1 MASTEAATYYP
12 RVLRIG
18 EILRRSRMASAGL
31 TLGAVLVALA
41 AFAPLVA
48 TADPTA
54 MDFNAPF
61 ARPGLA
67 HPFGADNFGRDVF
80 SRVLFGYRTSLLVAA
95 GSVGLALLFGTPL
108 GLVAGFVGGIADHV
122 IMRPMD
128 ALMAFPAI
136 LLTVSFTGVVG
147 ASTGVLIVV
156 IAVVYLPIIART
168 MRASTLAVRAE
179 PFVEGARSRGA
190 SPLRL
195 MARHVVP
202 NAMDPVLIQ
211 ASVLM
216 GIAILIEA
224 ALSFI
229 GLGTQPPHPS
239 LGLMLAD
246 GRDIMRDAPW
256 VVIFPGLAIVLAV
269 LSFNL
274 VADGL
279 RDVLDPR
286 GALR

>member
-1 MASTEAATYYP
+1 MASTEAAAYYP

-61 ARPGLA
+61 A
-67 HPFGADNFGRDVF
+67 
-80 SRVLFGYRTSLLVAA
+80 
-95 GSVGLALLFGTPL
+95 
-108 GLVAGFVGGIADHV
+108 
-122 IMRPMD
+122 
-128 ALMAFPAI
+128 
-136 LLTVSFTGVVG
+136 GVVG

-229 GLGTQPPHPS
+229 GLGTQPPP
-239 LGLMLAD
+239 
-246 GRDIMRDAPW
+246 
-256 VVIFPGLAIVLAV
+256 
-269 LSFNL
+269 
-274 VADGL
+274 
-279 RDVLDPR
+279 
-286 GALR
+286 